1 MDTNEKI
8 KIVGTN
14 IQEKANLIWNVANS
28 LFGAYKPHEYGLVIL
43 PMVVIKRFHD
53 CLLPTREKV
62 LATYEKVKQ
71 LAVKDGFL
79 RIPRHFLYH
88 RQRNSL
94 SHEIADEC
102 MPKAVAG
109 TVGNFQLPAD

>member
-1 MDTNEKI
+1 MDSNDKI
-8 KIVGTN
+8 KSVGIN

-62 LATYEKVKQ
+62 LAKYMKTLHINQREGLSMVIIAHSAWTRYIDLMAQGRIVYREG
-71 LAVKDGFL
+71 LLFRKDEL
-79 RIPRHFLYH
+79 DTA
-88 RQRNSL
+88 Q
-94 SHEIADEC
+94 
-102 MPKAVAG
+102 
-109 TVGNFQLPAD
+109 T